1 MMCAGRKES
10 SFKRTESM
18 VLSLVGGCA
27 DPECGKGMSRHA
39 KSERNLIS
47 KPVMIEIVIRTLH
60 FVSVLTLVAA
70 VVVQHWGLRRVMTRT
85 EIGRLQRMDIVY
97 AISVVGVLA
106 TGFLQW
112 LAVGKPADFYT
123 ANGVFHIK
131 LALFLVVGLISIYP
145 SIFFSRNRKGDP
157 DTQVTMPR
165 LIVWSV
171 RTELILLFAM
181 PLLATL
187 MARGIGLSS
196 D

>member
-1 MMCAGRKES
+1 MMCAGREEF

-18 VLSLVGGCA
+18 VLFPVGGCA
-27 DPECGKGMSRHA
+27 DPECGKGMSRHDQS
-39 KSERNLIS
+39 KRNLIS
-47 KPVMIEIVIRTLH
+47 RPVMIEIIIRTLH

-70 VVVQHWGLRRVMTRT
+70 VVVQHWGMRTVMTRT
-85 EIGRLQRMDIVY
+85 EIGRLQRVDIVY

-112 LAVGKPADFYT
+112 LAVGKPADFYS
-123 ANGVFHIK
+123 ANGIFHLK
-131 LALFLVVGLISIYP
+131 LTLFLVVGLISIYP
-145 SIFFSRNRKGDP
+145 SMFFSRNRKGDP
-157 DTQVTMPR
+157 DTQVTIPK

-187 MARGIGLSS
+187 MARGMGLSP